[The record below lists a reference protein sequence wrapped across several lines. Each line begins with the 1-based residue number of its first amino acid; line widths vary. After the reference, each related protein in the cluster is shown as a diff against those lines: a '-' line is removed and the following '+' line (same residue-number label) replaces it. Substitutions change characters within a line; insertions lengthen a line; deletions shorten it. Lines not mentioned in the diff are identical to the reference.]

1 MTALPDVPLA
11 GSGPPAGGVPSPD
24 DAPAEAAS
32 VVPAVASMVVPDP
45 GRSAVPTPDP
55 AGPGSLRVRDGARVV
70 VVVWVVFSRLA
81 AASIVG
87 VLTVARRHAWGWLRR
102 ISGQLSG
109 GHRRRAAGHLPSG
122 PPRFVPVGGGGAP
135 RQGGSMGDERSSWL
149 PALASVAADGLI
161 DAFIALGPTFVKVGQ
176 LMASA
181 PGVFPAPLATAAER
195 CLDAVPP
202 FPAEQARQTIEED
215 LGRPATELF
224 RSFDEVP
231 LASASIGQVHSCV
244 LADGRQAVVKVQRP
258 GIVDRMLSDL
268 RIAGWLARQAE
279 RFQAARR
286 LNPTGL
292 VADMHEVTVAELDF
306 VLEACHQRAFRDNI
320 GAFGDN
326 AWVTAPEV
334 YPELCGP
341 RVICMERLWGVPVD
355 EFDVLRERGLDGEM
369 LMRRGL
375 KVGLEAVC
383 IHGPFHAD
391 THAGNIWVLD
401 DGRTAFLD
409 FGITGELPGP
419 WRAMVRDLFRTFM
432 IDGNW
437 ARMVRNYKDL
447 GVLAADIGSDEDVG
461 RLLQV
466 ATEPVLDAEAVAID
480 LAELFGTQL
489 DLAREMGASVPREL
503 MLVAKQLFYFERYM
517 KELAP
522 GYAIARDLFLVK
534 NIWPEEAAAR
544 AAELGVVFP
553 E

>member
-1 MTALPDVPLA
+1 MAI
-11 GSGPPAGGVPSPD
+11 
-24 DAPAEAAS
+24 
-32 VVPAVASMVVPDP
+32 VPDP
-45 GRSAVPTPDP
+45 DGPTTPAADA
-55 AGPGSLRVRDGARVV
+55 AGPGSVRVRDGARVV
-70 VVVWVVFSRLA
+70 VVVWVVLSRLA
-81 AASIVG
+81 MAVIPEMVA
-87 VLTVARRHAWGWLRR
+87 VARRHRWEWLRR
-102 ISGQLSG
+102 VVGRALG
-109 GHRRRAAGHLPSG
+109 GRRVPGRHDWRPARHLPTRWPASVSMGHAGASG
-122 PPRFVPVGGGGAP
+122 PGVSTGFE
-135 RQGGSMGDERSSWL
+135 QGLWWS
-149 PALASVAADGLI
+149 ALASVAADGLI
-161 DAFIALGPTFVKVGQ
+161 DAFIALGPTFVKLGQ

-202 FPAEQARQTIEED
+202 FPAEQARRTIEED
-215 LGRPATELF
+215 LGRPARALF
-224 RSFDEVP
+224 RSFEDVP
-231 LASASIGQVHSCV
+231 LASASIGQVHACV

-292 VADMHEVTVAELDF
+292 VADMHQVTVGELDF
-306 VLEACHQRAFRDNI
+306 VLEARHQRAFRANI
-320 GAFGDN
+320 EAFGDN

-355 EFDVLRERGLDGEM
+355 EFAVLRERGLDGEM

-383 IHGPFHAD
+383 IHGPFQAD

-447 GVLAADIGSDEDVG
+447 GVLGEDIGSDEEIG
-461 RLLQV
+461 MLLKA

-489 DLAREMGASVPREL
+489 ALARQMGASVPREL

-522 GYAIARDLFLVK
+522 GYALARDLFLIK
-534 NIWPEEAAAR
+534 NIWPAEAAAR

>member
-1 MTALPDVPLA
+1 M
-11 GSGPPAGGVPSPD
+11 PA
-24 DAPAEAAS
+24 
-32 VVPAVASMVVPDP
+32 
-45 GRSAVPTPDP
+45 PDP
-55 AGPGSLRVRDGARVV
+55 AGPGTLRFRDGARVV

-81 AASIVG
+81 MAFIVG
-87 VLTVARRHAWGWLRR
+87 VLSVAGRHARERLRR
-102 ISGQLSG
+102 TSRQLTG
-109 GHRRRAAGHLPSG
+109 GHRRRPAGHLPGGS
-122 PPRFVPVGGGGAP
+122 PRFVPVGHGGAP
-135 RQGGSMGDERSSWL
+135 EAGGTIGNEQRSWL
-149 PALASVAADGLI
+149 PPLASVAAGGLI

-202 FPAEQARQTIEED
+202 FPAEQARRTIEED
-215 LGRPATELF
+215 LGRPASALF

-231 LASASIGQVHSCV
+231 LASASIGQVHACV
-244 LADGRQAVVKVQRP
+244 LADGRQAVLKVQRP

-292 VADMHEVTVAELDF
+292 VADMHEVTVGELDF
-306 VLEACHQRAFRDNI
+306 VLEARHQRAFRANI

-355 EFDVLRERGLDGEM
+355 EFAVLRERGLDGEM

-383 IHGPFHAD
+383 LHGPFQAD

-419 WRAMVRDLFRTFM
+419 WRAMVCDLFRTFM

-447 GVLAADIGSDEDVG
+447 GVLADDIGSDEDVG

-480 LAELFGTQL
+480 LGELFGTQL

>member
-1 MTALPDVPLA
+1 MSVP
-11 GSGPPAGGVPSPD
+11 
-24 DAPAEAAS
+24 
-32 VVPAVASMVVPDP
+32 VPAAAGMAIVPDP
-45 GRSAVPTPDP
+45 DGPTTPAADA
-55 AGPGSLRVRDGARVV
+55 AGPGSVRVRDGARVV
-70 VVVWVVFSRLA
+70 VVVWVVLSRLA
-81 AASIVG
+81 MAVIPEMVA
-87 VLTVARRHAWGWLRR
+87 VARRHRWEWLRR
-102 ISGQLSG
+102 VVGRALG
-109 GHRRRAAGHLPSG
+109 GRRVPGRHDWRPARHLPTRWPASVSMGHAGASG
-122 PPRFVPVGGGGAP
+122 PGVSTGFE
-135 RQGGSMGDERSSWL
+135 QGLWWS
-149 PALASVAADGLI
+149 ALASVAADGLI
-161 DAFIALGPTFVKVGQ
+161 DAFIALGPTFVKLGQ

-202 FPAEQARQTIEED
+202 FPAEQARRTIEED
-215 LGRPATELF
+215 LGRPARALF
-224 RSFDEVP
+224 RSFEDVP
-231 LASASIGQVHSCV
+231 LASASIGQVHACV

-292 VADMHEVTVAELDF
+292 VADMHQVTVGELDF
-306 VLEACHQRAFRDNI
+306 VLEARHQRAFRANI
-320 GAFGDN
+320 EAFGDN

-355 EFDVLRERGLDGEM
+355 EFAVLRERGLDGEM

-383 IHGPFHAD
+383 IHGPFQAD

-447 GVLAADIGSDEDVG
+447 GVFGEDIGSDEEIG
-461 RLLQV
+461 MLLKA

-489 DLAREMGASVPREL
+489 ALARQMGASVPREL

-522 GYAIARDLFLVK
+522 GYALARDLFLIK
-534 NIWPEEAAAR
+534 NIWPAEAAAR